1 MIEQPFNVSARDD
14 EKQILQSQE
23 RLRVQNIGKIKS
35 DVDRRKANT
44 RLNERD
50 HLIDQLKAQ
59 RDQKIDHA
67 VDEQIRQKVKPKAEL
82 HIKPPQG
89 AGSYTPKQREEY
101 IRTQVKNS
109 LGKKLDEGIR
119 TVEKAENSKIDEFVK
134 NTLDK
139 ERTRSKTASKSEQF
153 KRNAADITQ
162 AKGKTLF
169 EDMAPLKPNAEQQ
182 AYEETMAGWNKQ
194 VDDQIRGMKPTD
206 PKYAELMEEKA
217 WIEGKAPERQPNGNV
232 NREQFNKKSADVAG
246 QRRTSETSQDH
257 DNRKTLSGDAS
268 TRDLSD
274 SRQKRQTAT
283 TRKTARTGRTRS
295 RGR

>member
-14 EKQILQSQE
+14 EKQILQRQE

-44 RLNERD
+44 MLNERD

-82 HIKPPQG
+82 HIKPPRG

-119 TVEKAENSKIDEFVK
+119 SVEKP
-134 NTLDK
+134 
-139 ERTRSKTASKSEQF
+139 R
-153 KRNAADITQ
+153 
-162 AKGKTLF
+162 
-169 EDMAPLKPNAEQQ
+169 M
-182 AYEETMAGWNKQ
+182 
-194 VDDQIRGMKPTD
+194 
-206 PKYAELMEEKA
+206 PK
-217 WIEGKAPERQPNGNV
+217 
-232 NREQFNKKSADVAG
+232 
-246 QRRTSETSQDH
+246 
-257 DNRKTLSGDAS
+257 
-268 TRDLSD
+268 
-274 SRQKRQTAT
+274 
-283 TRKTARTGRTRS
+283 
-295 RGR
+295 